1 LTQIN
6 SESFAVAVCF
16 TTTMTEGVVTLTV
29 ADFATAVAAGFAAV
43 ET

>member
-1 LTQIN
+1 
-6 SESFAVAVCF
+6 
-16 TTTMTEGVVTLTV
+16 MTEGVVTLTV